1 MSKYLS
7 CLWFTQTK
15 AQRVLAD
22 HAHNISKSDGSL
34 DYAEGPDE
42 RELRAELRSLI
53 DENLPHRF
61 LGAFT
66 DNPEDL
72 KTAQRFCKVLADRQL
87 LTLAWQKSVGGGGG
101 TVWQQAVLR
110 EEMWAHHEPRG
121 AQYMGL
127 NWVGPAI
134 MRFGTPQQQSEQLTR
149 IARGDVIW
157 CQGFSEPD
165 SGTDLASL
173 STGADAD
180 GRGWRIH
187 GQKIWTS
194 YATMADWCFLLARTS
209 RDSDKHHGITVF
221 VIPMDQPGIEVRPI
235 ASMLGPHHLNEVF
248 FDDAWAGPDSVR
260 WVVWAMVGASCRM
273 HSGPGEASIPPVLC
287 EGARVHCG
295 LAFERVGIARY
306 ARSER
311 LLNLAPLVLSDRWED
326 LPVALK
332 QRWVRCLVHARQ
344 ARLLA

>member
-110 EEMWAHHEPRG
+110 EEMWAHHEPG
-121 AQYMGL
+121 AP
-127 NWVGPAI
+127 N
-134 MRFGTPQQQSEQLTR
+134 T
-149 IARGDVIW
+149 
-157 CQGFSEPD
+157 
-165 SGTDLASL
+165 
-173 STGADAD
+173 
-180 GRGWRIH
+180 
-187 GQKIWTS
+187 
-194 YATMADWCFLLARTS
+194 
-209 RDSDKHHGITVF
+209 
-221 VIPMDQPGIEVRPI
+221 
-235 ASMLGPHHLNEVF
+235 
-248 FDDAWAGPDSVR
+248 WA
-260 WVVWAMVGASCRM
+260 
-273 HSGPGEASIPPVLC
+273 
-287 EGARVHCG
+287 
-295 LAFERVGIARY
+295 
-306 ARSER
+306 
-311 LLNLAPLVLSDRWED
+311 
-326 LPVALK
+326 
-332 QRWVRCLVHARQ
+332 
-344 ARLLA
+344 